1 MTELCVE
8 LAWMD
13 VKRVGATFGGKAAG
27 LAALREAGFP
37 TRPGIVVTAE
47 AFDRFL
53 AAANLQEY
61 VARLDR
67 LDPLSPEDH
76 PPELIAKIR
85 TGILSAAL
93 PTVVHTSLA
102 QVLDRASWSQTPLAV
117 RSSCTADDGRDAS
130 FAGIYE

>member
-1 MTELCVE
+1 MNELCVD

-13 VKRVGATFGGKAAG
+13 VKPVGATLGGMAAG

-37 TRPGIVVTAE
+37 TLPGIVVTAE

-76 PPELIAKIR
+76 PPKLIAKIR

-93 PTVVHTSLA
+93 PTVVQTSLPDA
-102 QVLDRASWSQTPLAV
+102 PDPTSWSRT
-117 RSSCTADDGRDAS
+117 
-130 FAGIYE
+130 